1 MSEKI
6 NLEDFLPYRLARIA
20 TLVSRDLQETYSKHY
35 HLTVPEWRVLVT
47 LGDFETMTAK
57 EIGHHSSM
65 HKTKVSRAVRALE
78 ERRWLLRKENDADR
92 REEQLSLSTKGKD
105 IYYALVPLAL
115 TFQHKILKGLGKDAE
130 RFQLFLERLE
140 KHYEK

>member
-6 NLEDFLPYRLARIA
+6 NLEKFIPYRLARIA
-20 TLVSRDLQETYSKHY
+20 TLISRDLQETYSKHS

-47 LGDFETMTAK
+47 LGDFEKMTAK
-57 EIGHHSSM
+57 EIGRHSSM

-78 ERRWLLRKENDADR
+78 DRRWLVRTENEIDR
-92 REEQLSLSTKGKD
+92 REEYLSLSAKGKE
-105 IYYALVPLAL
+105 IYHDLVPFAL
-115 TFQHKILKGLGKDAE
+115 NFQKKILNMLGKDAE
-130 RFQLFLERLE
+130 RFQELLTRIE

>member
-6 NLEDFLPYRLARIA
+6 NLEKFIPYRLARIA
-20 TLVSRDLQETYSKHY
+20 TLISRDLQETYSKHS

-47 LGDFETMTAK
+47 LGDFEKMTAK
-57 EIGHHSSM
+57 EIGRHSSM

-78 ERRWLLRKENDADR
+78 DRRWLVRAENEIDR
-92 REEQLSLSTKGKD
+92 REEYLSLSAKGKE
-105 IYYALVPLAL
+105 IYHDLVPFAL
-115 TFQHKILKGLGKDAE
+115 NFQKKILNTLGKDAE
-130 RFQLFLERLE
+130 RFQELLTRIE